1 MNIVHSVLRT
11 LNRVGLAVVLVL
23 ISLTI
28 SLTACGENKP
38 SAPLSTA
45 YTFSATTPEI
55 VADSDTVVDIRL
67 VHKATGK
74 PVADAVIFETRFDM
88 EPDGMGG
95 MDAQATSM
103 GSPSP
108 GVYRFKLSPTM
119 AGRWALKLSAKVQGE
134 AETVRGVVV
143 ITAR

>member
-1 MNIVHSVLRT
+1 M
-11 LNRVGLAVVLVL
+11 
-23 ISLTI
+23 
-28 SLTACGENKP
+28 
-38 SAPLSTA
+38 STTYA
-45 YTFSATTPEI
+45 FSTTTPEI
-55 VADSDTVVDIRL
+55 SEDKGTIVDIRL

-74 PVADAVIFETRFDM
+74 PVANAVIFETRFDM

-103 GSPSP
+103 GSPAP
-108 GVYRFKLSPTM
+108 GIYRFSLKPTM